1 MSSDEKEQKG
11 ISRRSFVKG
20 AVTGVVG
27 GVVVGAAETAL
38 PMQQKAPM
46 TGIPRKWDYQADL
59 VIVGLGGAGAC
70 AAIEAFDHKATVLV
84 LEKQPKTTHYSNT
97 RMSGGIFHT
106 PDPTGS
112 RAGLESLL
120 QGMMSGENLSWKL
133 EGEQPDKMPEMAKSF
148 AEGELQINAWLKTID
163 PELVLEP
170 SGSSYFTM
178 YPGAKEAK
186 YMSTI
191 ARYADSGKAPEEVE
205 LFHKYD
211 LPKLQKSR
219 GEALMHA
226 LVEVG
231 IKNRAQGIRIL
242 YRTPAKRLVMD
253 KGEVVGVVA
262 MQEGKEIACKAK
274 KAVILSCGGYEYN
287 KAQRKAFLEGPGL
300 KGWCFYGTPDNTGD
314 GIEMAIQI
322 GAGMAKVGKAAS
334 RIETAV
340 PYGRGYQ
347 ETGLKMGIQ
356 AEKSTPNSIIVD
368 NFGKRYCNEND
379 IGTGAWRY
387 QFYKMAV
394 YYDMYAMDY
403 PRIPSYCIFDE
414 TRRAGTAMAR
424 SGPVAYGMIP
434 WTKDNMRA
442 IQEGW
447 ILKGETIEDLAA
459 KIKAFPDN
467 KNKMNGATLAKA
479 VSDWNAY
486 CAAGKGDP
494 DFKRPIAQ
502 MAPIVTPPF
511 YAMPLYAGG
520 PNTKGGID
528 ANAQRQVLDWR
539 GKVIPR
545 FYTAGE
551 ISSVFKWTY
560 QAGGNVTECI
570 VCGRIAGRNAAA
582 LKSRA

>member
-1 MSSDEKEQKG
+1 MSSVEKEQKG
-11 ISRRSFVKG
+11 ISRRTFVKG
-20 AVTGVVG
+20 AAAGVGLVVG
-27 GVVVGAAETAL
+27 TGTAALAGEPKDAQPGL
-38 PMQQKAPM
+38 PK
-46 TGIPRKWDYQADL
+46 KWDHEADV

-70 AAIEAFDHKATVLV
+70 AAIEACDNKATVLV
-84 LEKQPKTTHYSNT
+84 LEKQPEGKHYSNT
-97 RMSGGIFHT
+97 RMSGGIIHT

-112 RAGLESLL
+112 REGLESLI
-120 QGMMSGENLSWKL
+120 QGMMSGENLPWKL
-133 EGEQPDKMPEMAKSF
+133 EGEQPEKMPEMAKLF

-163 PELVLEP
+163 PDLVLEP

-178 YPGAKEAK
+178 YPGAKDAK
-186 YMSTI
+186 YTSTI
-191 ARYADSGKAPEEVE
+191 ARYPDTKNAPQEVL

-211 LPKLQKSR
+211 LPKMQKSQ

-226 LVEVG
+226 IVEVG
-231 IKNRAQGIRIL
+231 IKKRAKGIRIL
-242 YRTPAKRLVMD
+242 YGTPAKRLVVD
-253 KGEVVGVVA
+253 KGEVIGVVA
-262 MQEGKEIACKAK
+262 MQGGKEIACKAK

-287 KAQRKAFLEGPGL
+287 IEQRKAFLEGPGV
-300 KGWCFYGTPDNTGD
+300 KGWCFYGTPDNRGD

-322 GAGMAKVGKAAS
+322 GAGLAKVGKAAS

-340 PYGRGYQ
+340 PYGRGYT

-368 NFGKRYCNEND
+368 SHGMRYCNEND

-387 QFYKMAV
+387 QFYKVAV

-403 PRIPSYCIFDE
+403 PRIPSFCIFDE
-414 TRRAGTAMAR
+414 TRRAKTMMAA
-424 SGPVAYGMIP
+424 SGPVAYGMVP
-434 WTKDNMRA
+434 WSKDNMRA

-459 KIKAFPDN
+459 KIKAYGDN
-467 KNKMNGATLAKA
+467 KNKMDAAKLAKTVA
-479 VSDWNAY
+479 DWNAY

-494 DFKRPIAQ
+494 DFKRPIGQ
-502 MAPIVTPPF
+502 MGPIATPPF

-570 VCGRIAGRNAAA
+570 VCGRLAGRNAAA
-582 LKSRA
+582 LKPRKG